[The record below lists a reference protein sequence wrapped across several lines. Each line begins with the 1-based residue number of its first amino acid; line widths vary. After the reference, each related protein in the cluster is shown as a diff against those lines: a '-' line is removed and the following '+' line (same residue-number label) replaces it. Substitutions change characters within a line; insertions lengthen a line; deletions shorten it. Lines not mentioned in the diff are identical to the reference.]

1 MGPGARAFFGVCGY
15 LSDTVSTLD
24 DRSGLKSAL
33 VTLVSPVVEDH
44 DAELVDV
51 ELRGSPNNQTV
62 RILVHRDSGIM
73 LNDCE
78 AISRELGDLFDV
90 EDPVPGRYRL
100 EVTSPGLDRPLTTD
114 RDLERAHSKRLKVVL
129 SSGGTRFGRLTG
141 WNAENIAIETDT
153 GPEEIARDHIA
164 RATVEVEL

>member
-1 MGPGARAFFGVCGY
+1 MP
-15 LSDTVSTLD
+15 DTVSKLD
-24 DRSGLKSAL
+24 DRTRLKSAL
-33 VTLVSPVVEDH
+33 ITLVAPVVEDH

-51 ELRGSPNNQTV
+51 ELRGSSNNQTV
-62 RILVHRDSGIM
+62 RILLYRDSGVM

-78 AISRELGDLFDV
+78 AISRELGDLFDI

-114 RDLERAHSKRLKVVL
+114 RDFERACAKRLKVVL
-129 SSGGTRFGRLTG
+129 ASGGTRFGRLSG
-141 WNAENIAIETDT
+141 WNGENIMVETDA
-153 GPEEIARDHIA
+153 GPEEIPRGHIA